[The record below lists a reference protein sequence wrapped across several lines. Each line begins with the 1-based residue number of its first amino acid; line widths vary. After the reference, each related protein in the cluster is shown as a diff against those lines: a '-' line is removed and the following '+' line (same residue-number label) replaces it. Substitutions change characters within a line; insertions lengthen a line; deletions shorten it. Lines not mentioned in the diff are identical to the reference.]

1 MSEINNWDAHSILN
15 GTDDADVLGNISSGS
30 TIMAGGGNDSI
41 TNYSESSDT
50 TIFTGAGNDT
60 VDQWNGTTLN
70 VIAGAGSTLVR
81 LFENNTLN
89 VTLESGGS
97 ARIDRTYGVNSD
109 ITYHFSDGNAT
120 LENYSGGEII
130 RLENRVLDGVST
142 DGNDLILRAGDNRL
156 TLKNMRGRAI
166 TISDL
171 LGTSTQ
177 IYAPNNRT
185 PVETMQRFV
194 EYLDDTS
201 KTDAESALKSAV
213 RECSGF
219 YDMQD
224 AIDCFIAD
232 CRNINDAERFLV
244 EKCGIILDNND
255 TGALTGWDA
264 GGLNVKTDANIIP
277 ADGDADYPS
286 STFTRHRFTFT
297 VPSRHSL
304 NNQERLVVQAFY
316 SWWADSIIDLIEDSY
331 GLKFSSSDL
340 NFNSVPISF
349 FYDENDA
356 AAAYG
361 GHEIEINM
369 AGVSFDESDRTGGGL
384 DKTLAHEMTHVIQQA
399 AFNNDLANDLPH
411 FFEEGMADLTAG
423 RDNWTLREIADD
435 PSTLGYY
442 LTFDYDPS
450 YTNDLYSAGYM
461 FMRYLTWHGSEESG
475 ATDENLFDD
484 GSGGNANDVI
494 NRDGQNLKYGAN
506 MTFDRNVDRYIGIGE
521 AALSVDDD
529 ENVAVW
535 LNGWDGKTYDN
546 IKNLDGSSARSEA
559 ILAGNDQS
567 NEIRGGSGTNLMWGG
582 DLGDDTLI
590 GGAGGTTYF
599 YLYTNGADVIENA
612 RDDDV
617 INLLNIGL
625 EEINFADIHMD
636 SDSIK
641 IGMNDGGSIKVNG
654 AADVIF
660 QLNNGVGFRAER
672 ATGGWR
678 LR

>member
-1 MSEINNWDAHSILN
+1 MAEINNWDDHSSLN
-15 GTDDADVLGNISSGS
+15 GTDDADVLGNVSSGS
-30 TIMAGGGNDSI
+30 TIYAGAGDDSI
-41 TNYSESSDT
+41 TNYLESSDT
-50 TIFTGAGNDT
+50 TVFTGAGNDT
-60 VDQWNGTTLN
+60 VDQWNGTALN
-70 VIAGAGSTLVR
+70 VVAGEGGTLIR
-81 LFENNTLN
+81 LFEDNTLN
-89 VTLESGGS
+89 VTLNGGAS
-97 ARIDRTYGVNSD
+97 ARLDRTYGAGSD
-109 ITYHFSDGNAT
+109 ITYHFGEGSAT
-120 LENYSGGEII
+120 LENYSGGEMIK
-130 RLENRVLDGVST
+130 LENRVLDGVST
-142 DGNDLILRAGDNRL
+142 DGNDLILRAGDSRL

-185 PVETMQRFV
+185 PVETMKRFV
-194 EYLDDTS
+194 AYLDDTS
-201 KTDAESALKSAV
+201 KTDAEDALKYAV

-264 GGLNVKTDANIIP
+264 GGMTVKTDASIVP

-297 VPSRHSL
+297 VPSRYFL
-304 NNQERLVVQAFY
+304 NTQERLVVQAFY

-331 GLKFSSSDL
+331 ELKFSSSDL
-340 NFNSVPISF
+340 NFNKAPISF
-349 FYDENDA
+349 YYDSSDA

-361 GHEIEINM
+361 GYGIDINM
-369 AGVSFDESDRTGGGL
+369 SQVSFEESDRTGGGL
-384 DKTLAHEMTHVIQQA
+384 DKTLAHEMTHVIQYA
-399 AFNNDLANDLPH
+399 SFNEELIEDLPH
-411 FFEEGMADLTAG
+411 FMIEGMADLTAG
-423 RDNWTLREIADD
+423 RDNWTVGEIADD
-435 PSTLGYY
+435 PDTLAYY
-442 LTFDYDPS
+442 LTLDYTPS
-450 YTNDLYSAGYM
+450 YTQDLYSAGYM

-494 NRDGQNLKYGAN
+494 NRDGQNLKYGAQ
-506 MTFDRNVDRYIGIGE
+506 MTYDRSVDRYIGIGE

-529 ENVAVW
+529 EHVEVW

-546 IKNLDGSSARSEA
+546 IKNLDGGSARNEA
-559 ILAGNDQS
+559 ILAGNNQS

-590 GGAGGTTYF
+590 GGEGGNTYF

-612 RDDDV
+612 RDDDL

-625 EEINFADIHMD
+625 EEINFGDIQMD
-636 SDSIK
+636 GGSIK

-660 QLNNGVGFRAER
+660 QLNNGVGFKADRS
-672 ATGGWR
+672 TGGWR
-678 LR
+678 LS